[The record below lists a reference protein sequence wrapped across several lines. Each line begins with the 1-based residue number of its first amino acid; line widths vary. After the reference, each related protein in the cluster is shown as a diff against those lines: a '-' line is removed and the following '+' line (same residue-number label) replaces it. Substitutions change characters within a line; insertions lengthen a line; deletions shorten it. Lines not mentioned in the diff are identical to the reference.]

1 MKTAW
6 QRMEASATPSWYL
19 HPLVAQQKHDV
30 HLAWVRRWRPRHAA
44 GPLLKTD
51 LFEDAYGSDTLLPA
65 LLDDATVVI
74 GCDRLP
80 GVVRRA
86 RGRFPAATFRAL
98 AADCGALPLAPAS
111 VTTVLSLSTL
121 DHGAS
126 PADFSAAL
134 AEIARVLE
142 PGGLLL
148 ITLDNPGNPLYWVL
162 RAISRLGW
170 TPFPLGYTPGR
181 FVLDRQLEAVGFEV
195 LGRDVLIH
203 NPRVLSTA
211 LFIGLQRLLGR
222 RADPL
227 VAWLLA
233 GFAQL
238 GRLPTRGLS
247 ACFTAT
253 CARKR
258 GAVHPSPLSTTG
270 FP

>member
-6 QRMEASATPSWYL
+6 QRMEASDTPSWYL

-30 HLAWVRRWRPRHAA
+30 HLAWVRRWRPRHAS

-51 LFEDAYGSDTLLPA
+51 LFEDAYGRDTLLPA

-80 GVVRRA
+80 GVVARA
-86 RGRFPAATFRAL
+86 RGRFPTATFQAL
-98 AADCGALPLAPAS
+98 VADCGALPVAPAS

-121 DHGAS
+121 DHGAT
-126 PADFSAAL
+126 PAEFGAAI
-134 AEIARVLE
+134 AELARVLE

-170 TPFPLGYTPGR
+170 TPFPMGYTPGR
-181 FVLDRQLEAVGFEV
+181 SVLDRQLDTAGFEV
-195 LGRDVLIH
+195 LRRDLLIH
-203 NPRVLSTA
+203 NPRVVSTA
-211 LFIGLQRLLGR
+211 LFLGLERLLGR

-227 VAWLLA
+227 IAWLLA

-238 GRLPTRGLS
+238 GRLPTRRLT

-258 GAVHPSPLSTTG
+258 GAARSSPPSTAGAP
-270 FP
+270 